1 MLLFLTCP
9 CACGA
14 RSGSATRTD
23 GVLCSNSKLR
33 FHISN
38 LNSRLSMPP
47 HMAAELRAFGVM
59 QMGGELTDLLI
70 VLRTKAAVVA
80 FCSTLQARTLAT
92 RVMSTDT

>member
-1 MLLFLTCP
+1 
-9 CACGA
+9 
-14 RSGSATRTD
+14 
-23 GVLCSNSKLR
+23 
-33 FHISN
+33 
-38 LNSRLSMPP
+38 
-47 HMAAELRAFGVM
+47 MAAERGAFGVT